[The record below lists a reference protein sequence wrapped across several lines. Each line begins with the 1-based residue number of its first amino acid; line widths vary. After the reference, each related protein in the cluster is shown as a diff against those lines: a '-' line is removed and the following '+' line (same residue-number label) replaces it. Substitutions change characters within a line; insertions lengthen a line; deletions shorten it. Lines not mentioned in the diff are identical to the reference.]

1 MIAIAAVLIHV
12 AVPKVDRALT
22 GLRVRS
28 TFGTATFAFV
38 LDGNPRGPRDS
49 DERKF
54 LW

>member
-28 TFGTATFAFV
+28 S
-38 LDGNPRGPRDS
+38 S
-49 DERKF
+49 DDVCLRAGWESTRPQGQR
-54 LW
+54 